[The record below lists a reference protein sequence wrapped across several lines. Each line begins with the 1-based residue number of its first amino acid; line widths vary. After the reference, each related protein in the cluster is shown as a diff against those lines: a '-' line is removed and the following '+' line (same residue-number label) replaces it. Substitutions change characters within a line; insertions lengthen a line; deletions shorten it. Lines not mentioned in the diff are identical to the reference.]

1 MIVHQYQCKEPK
13 EMNSET
19 NFKPKRVTDPNDRLD
34 EDGNWCIRGLFRHT
48 QAIAHKV
55 ECHDKSANTDGYI
68 ELLDDEERPVGKLV
82 VQAKTYKSKYKG
94 QNKAEIPAY
103 FVAYAMRMRNEV
115 CIFFSV
121 DADDNKIYWKYI
133 SDDYIRQFNNE
144 GDNEIHTYEF
154 YDDEIVTSKNV
165 ATTIDRWKQIFNDKI
180 AQLTKEKKSTEEVMI
195 ESYSA
200 FQQINTYFHDLKDSF
215 VERKEIDILCK
226 WVKEELQEKES
237 CVKVLV
243 GNAGMGKSVIIKK
256 VIQILNADGIRC
268 FAIKADKLQTPIGYS
283 SNEHLELL
291 RNTFSSLIQEKR
303 AVLIIDQIDA
313 LSQYINSDR
322 SKLENIITLIKLF
335 SEDKNMRNVR
345 IIVSSRSFDLDFD
358 PKLSLLGREP
368 QIKLGLLSKED
379 VEKVL
384 DRLKVGLYK
393 ELDDKTKTV
402 LQTPQHLN
410 LFCRVYA
417 KNKKKEYY
425 SITELYDELWL
436 QTIGLAE
443 SKINKEGAERIL
455 YGLALKIYDD
465 ETLTPQWDN
474 DTSELKEANY
484 LISEGIIEQT
494 DNRSAFFHQ
503 SMYDYVFARYYKKEK
518 RSLVQD
524 LLEKKKHQGLFMR
537 STVNFVLDY
546 ERAKNAKQYKE
557 DVKTILFSGKI
568 RPHIQLMLL
577 WALTNRVDILPFEK
591 KCIKELF
598 VQNRLLFYS
607 FIRRTYNKEWYQII
621 TPLIAKEIKTMRI
634 GDAVYENVYGYFW
647 NHVQQSTEDVF
658 MLVDSIKD
666 EKTRNAIARNILR
679 ATPDYTFGIVTKWYK
694 VLCDTPYY
702 KADFLERALPSNPQ
716 FVLDNISEL
725 IDYILTPQKKEN
737 QHEERVVETT
747 LEEICT
753 HLKEKYPEVFYPIL
767 RDRILYA
774 INANRTPS
782 WRDGIDYNNVFP
794 LMMDQHHHA
803 YTLHEWFGEMLKR
816 QVQHQTTNAIADI
829 KNLLNQNEA
838 SCYGFA
844 FKAMKEAPTL
854 FTDDIIAILKDT
866 KLVDDLLSYSN
877 VTYYFLEM
885 LRAWFPF
892 VDSDTLTLCQ
902 ELIYDFKSDSDMQP
916 DKKRSYTGAFYPH
929 LGYEQRKLIWAI
941 PENLRD
947 SKIKR
952 KNQELYRR
960 FRYEWKNEKPDHD
973 VTAAFVCG
981 GLMSNEQYK
990 TMSCE
995 VWQKSFY
1002 GIKNFAKGKIRHFDN
1017 RAHAD
1022 ALKQCVSERPDYFE
1036 KFVFQIFEDEHI
1048 PAIYKLSGLDGLTIA
1063 DYPKNKLLPLLWKC
1077 MDMFDQLCKEG
1088 FGYRLFEV
1096 IDNFTSTEGEHI
1108 DIIED
1113 FLKRII
1119 LSEYNS
1125 KYDASIEDQ
1134 FDKSISN
1141 DALNAGVNSTQG
1153 HAIQSL
1159 TKIGKLQ
1166 TRKAMVY
1173 DFFMDTCD
1181 ELSIEH
1187 QLTVMLYLQ
1196 RECYDNELY
1205 NMVMFRYANRPITDY
1220 LFLNSNRMHWFWCN
1234 NPEQI
1239 LPYFRMILSKRR
1251 AKPILVQIMF
1261 FGMQYEKAKDI
1272 SKEMFES
1279 ILSQNEEEVIRKVI
1293 PLAYKHLSDDT
1304 YGEQSEAFLR
1314 RFAND
1319 NRNELRHSYLIWCS
1333 KMSESRIELFKDLLA
1348 LWLDSSLES
1357 GYHDIVKY
1365 LEKCSNDYPY
1375 ESYQCIRMLIDSKSN
1390 ITYYDEEEL
1399 LKVLLAIYRIFM
1411 DDEDYEKADEV
1422 MDVFDEMMLNSY
1434 SNGMT
1439 KVLKEIEN
1447 N

>member
-1 MIVHQYQCKEPK
+1 MDEI
-13 EMNSET
+13 
-19 NFKPKRVTDPNDRLD
+19 NFKPKKVTNLNDRLD

-68 ELLDDEERPVGKLV
+68 ELVDDEERPVGKLV
-82 VQAKTYKSKYKG
+82 VQAKTYKSKYEG

-121 DADDNKIYWKYI
+121 DANENKIYWKYI

-144 GDNEIHTYEF
+144 GDNIIHTYEF
-154 YDDEIVTSKNV
+154 HNDEIVTSKNV

-180 AQLTKEKKSTEEVMI
+180 AQLTKEKKSTEEVMS
-195 ESYSA
+195 ESRFA
-200 FQQINTYFHDLKDSF
+200 FERINTDFHNLKDSF
-215 VERKEIDILCK
+215 IDRKEIGMLYQ
-226 WVKEELQEKES
+226 WVKDDLSENES
-237 CVKVLV
+237 CVKLLV
-243 GNAGMGKSVIIKK
+243 GNAGMGKSV
-256 VIQILNADGIRC
+256 VIRKTIQRLENDGIKC
-268 FAIKADKLQTPIGYS
+268 FAIKADKLQPPVGYT

-291 RNTFSSLIQEKR
+291 RNTFASLNKEKR
-303 AVLIIDQIDA
+303 SVLVIDQIDA

-322 SKLENIITLIKLF
+322 SKLENITALIKLF
-335 SEDKNMRNVR
+335 SDGDKSGNVR
-345 IIVSSRSFDLDFD
+345 IIVSCRSFDLDFD

-368 QIKLGLLSKED
+368 QIKLGLLSKEE

-417 KNKKKEYY
+417 KNEKKEYY

-443 SKINKEGAERIL
+443 SKINKEAAERIL

-484 LISEGIIEQT
+484 LISEGIIEKT
-494 DNRSAFFHQ
+494 GNRATFFHQ

-518 RSLVQD
+518 RSLIQD
-524 LLEKKKHQGLFMR
+524 LLAKEKHQGIFMR

-546 ERAKNAKQYKE
+546 ERAKNEKQYKE

-568 RPHIQLMLL
+568 RTHIQLMSL
-577 WALTNRVDILPFEK
+577 WAMANREDILPFEK
-591 KCIKELF
+591 KCIKDLYS
-598 VQNRLLFYS
+598 QNRLLFFS
-607 FIRRTYNKEWYQII
+607 FIRRTYHKGWYKII
-621 TPLIAKEIKTMRI
+621 TPLIVKEVKTMRI

-647 NHVQQSTEDVF
+647 NHVQISTEDVF
-658 MLVDSIKD
+658 KLVDNIKD
-666 EKTRNAIARNILR
+666 ENTRNAIGRNILR
-679 ATPDYTFGIVTKWYK
+679 ATPDYTFDIVTKWYK

-725 IDYILTPQKKEN
+725 IDYVLAPQKKEN
-737 QHEERVVETT
+737 HHEEHVVERT
-747 LEEICT
+747 LEEVCT
-753 HLKEKYPEVFYPIL
+753 PLMEKRPEDFYPIL

-803 YTLHEWFGEMLKR
+803 HALHEWFGELLKK
-816 QVQHQTTNAIADI
+816 QVKHQTDNAIADI

-838 SCYGFA
+838 SCYSFA
-844 FKAMKEAPTL
+844 FKAMKETPTL
-854 FTDDIIAILKDT
+854 FTDDIVDILKDT
-866 KLVDDLLSYSN
+866 KLVDDLLSYSD

-902 ELIYDFKSDSDMQP
+902 ELIYNFESDSDMQP
-916 DKKRSYTGAFYPH
+916 DKKRSYTGAYYPH
-929 LGYEQRKLIWAI
+929 LGYEQRKLIWGI

-952 KNQELYRR
+952 RQQELKRK
-960 FRYEWKNEKPDHD
+960 FGGEWKNEKPDHG
-973 VTAAFVCG
+973 VTAAFSCG

-990 TMSCE
+990 TVSCK

-1002 GIKNFAKGKIRHFDN
+1002 GIKDFAKGKFRHFDE
-1017 RAHAD
+1017 RVHAD
-1022 ALKQCVSERPDYFE
+1022 AFKQCVNERSNFFE
-1036 KFVFQIFEDEHI
+1036 KFVFQIFEEEHI
-1048 PAIYKLSGLDGLTIA
+1048 PAIYKLSGLDGLTMA
-1063 DYPKNKLLPLLWKC
+1063 NYPKDQLLPLLWKS
-1077 MDMFDQLCKEG
+1077 MDMFDKLSKG
-1088 FGYRLFEV
+1088 GYGYRLFEV
-1096 IDNFTSTEGEHI
+1096 IDNFTSVEGEHI
-1108 DIIED
+1108 DRIED

-1119 LSEYNS
+1119 LSAYNS
-1125 KYDASIEDQ
+1125 KYDASIEDK
-1134 FDKSISN
+1134 FDNDITN

-1159 TKIGKLQ
+1159 AKIGKLQ
-1166 TRKAMVY
+1166 TRKAVVY

-1187 QLTVMLYLQ
+1187 QLSAMFYLQ

-1205 NMVMFRYANRPITDY
+1205 NKIMFRYANRPVTDY
-1220 LFLNSNRMHWFWCN
+1220 LFLNSNKMHWFWCN
-1234 NPEQI
+1234 NPEKI
-1239 LPYFRMILSKRR
+1239 LPFFRMIFSKRR

-1261 FGMQYEKAKDI
+1261 FGMQYEKSKEI
-1272 SKEMFES
+1272 SKEMFEDL
-1279 ILSQNEEEVIRKVI
+1279 LSQNEEEVISKII

-1319 NRNELRHSYLIWCS
+1319 NRDEIRHSYFIWCD
-1333 KMSESRIELFKDLLA
+1333 KMPESSIELFMELLTS
-1348 LWLDSSLES
+1348 WLNSSIEN
-1357 GYHDIVKY
+1357 GFHEIVKH
-1365 LEKCSNDYPY
+1365 LEKCCNNYPY
-1375 ESYQCIRMLIDSKSN
+1375 ECYQCVKMLIDSKSD
-1390 ITYYDEEEL
+1390 IAYYDEEEL
-1399 LKVLLAIYRIFM
+1399 LKILLTCYRIFM
-1411 DDEDYEKADEV
+1411 DDEESEKADEV
-1422 MDVFDEMMLNSY
+1422 MDVFDKMMLNSY
-1434 SNGMT
+1434 SNGIA
-1439 KVLKEIEN
+1439 KVLKKMEEN
-1447 N
+1447 

>member
-1 MIVHQYQCKEPK
+1 MD
-13 EMNSET
+13 ET
-19 NFKPKRVTDPNDRLD
+19 NFKPKRVSNLNDRLD
-34 EDGNWCIRGLFRHT
+34 EDGVLCIRGLLKHT

-55 ECHDKSANTDGYI
+55 ESHDKTPNVDGCI
-68 ELLDDEERPVGKLV
+68 ELVDDEDRPVGELT
-82 VQAKTYKSKYKG
+82 VQAKTYKSKYLG
-94 QNKAEIPAY
+94 QNKADVPAY
-103 FVAYAMRMRNEV
+103 FVAYASRMRNKV
-115 CIFFSV
+115 CVFFSV
-121 DADDNKIYWKYI
+121 DANANKIYWKYI
-133 SDDYIRQFNNE
+133 SDDYIREFQKR
-144 GDNEIHTYEF
+144 GDNAIHGYQFTK
-154 YDDEIVTSKNV
+154 DEILSNENV
-165 ATTIDRWKQIFNDKI
+165 HETINRWKQIFNDKI
-180 AQLTKEKKSTEEVMI
+180 ALLLKEKKSAEEIMS
-195 ESYSA
+195 ESRSA
-200 FQQINTYFHDLKDSF
+200 FYRINSNFHDLKDSF
-215 VERKEIDILCK
+215 IDRKEIGILYN
-226 WVKEELQEKES
+226 WVKNELSEKDS
-237 CVKVLV
+237 RIKLLV
-243 GNAGMGKSVIIKK
+243 GNAGVGKSVIIKK
-256 VIQILNADGIRC
+256 VIQRLESDGIKC
-268 FAIKADKLQTPIGYS
+268 FAIKADKLQTPVGFT
-283 SNEHLELL
+283 SNEHLEQL

-313 LSQYINSDR
+313 LSKYINSDR
-322 SKLENIITLIKLF
+322 NKIENITTLIKFF
-335 SEDKNMRNVR
+335 SNDENLRNVR
-345 IIVSSRSFDLDFD
+345 IIVSCRSFDLEFD
-358 PKLSLLGREP
+358 PKLSILGHEP
-368 QIKLGLLSKED
+368 QIKLGLLEKED

-393 ELDDKTKTV
+393 ELDEKTKTV

-417 KNKKKEYY
+417 KNKKKDYY

-436 QTIGLAE
+436 QTINLAE
-443 SKINKEGAERIL
+443 VKINKEIAEKIL
-455 YGLALKIYDD
+455 YDLALKIYDE
-465 ETLTPQWDN
+465 ETLTPQWDY
-474 DTSELKEANY
+474 DTSEFKEANY
-484 LISEGIIEQT
+484 LISEGIIEQI
-494 DNRSAFFHQ
+494 DNRATFFHQ

-518 RSLVQD
+518 RSLIQD
-524 LLEKKKHQGLFMR
+524 LLAKEKHQGIFMR

-546 ERAKNAKQYKE
+546 EREKNEKQYKE

-568 RPHIQLMLL
+568 RTHIQLMSL
-577 WALTNRVDILPFEK
+577 WTMANREDILPFEK
-591 KCIKELF
+591 KCIKDLYS
-598 VQNRLLFYS
+598 QNRLLFFS

-634 GDAVYENVYGYFW
+634 GDAVYDNVYGYFW

-658 MLVDSIKD
+658 KLVDSIKD
-666 EKTRNAIARNILR
+666 EKTRNTIARNILR
-679 ATPDYTFGIVTKWYK
+679 ATPDYTFDIVTKWYN

-702 KADFLERALPSNPQ
+702 KADFLERALPTNPQ

-725 IDYILTPQKKEN
+725 IDYILNPQEKEN
-737 QHEERVVETT
+737 HHEERVVETV

-753 HLKEKYPEVFYPIL
+753 PLMQKFPEVFYQIL

-774 INANRTPS
+774 INANRKPS
-782 WRDGIDYNNVFP
+782 WRDGIDYSNVFP
-794 LMMDQHHHA
+794 PMMDQHHQVYA
-803 YTLHEWFGEMLKR
+803 LHEWFGELLKK
-816 QVQHQTTNAIADI
+816 QVKHHTANAIADI
-829 KNLLNQNEA
+829 KNLLSQKEA

-844 FKAMKEAPTL
+844 FRAMKESPSL
-854 FTDDIIAILKDT
+854 FTDDIITILKDT
-866 KLVDDLLSYSN
+866 KLVDDLLSYSD

-892 VDSDTLTLCQ
+892 IDSDTLTLCQ

-916 DKKRSYTGAFYPH
+916 DKKRSYIGAFYPH

-941 PENLRD
+941 PENLRN
-947 SKIKR
+947 SNIKR
-952 KNQELYRR
+952 KKQELDRR
-960 FRYEWKNEKPDHD
+960 LGFEWKNEKPDHE
-973 VTAAFVCG
+973 VTAAVVCG
-981 GLMSNEQYK
+981 GLMSSEQYK

-1002 GIKNFAKGKIRHFDN
+1002 GIKDFAKGKFRYFDN

-1022 ALKQCVSERPDYFE
+1022 AFKQCVSERPDYFE

-1048 PAIYKLSGLDGLTIA
+1048 PAIYKLSGLDGLRIA

-1096 IDNFTSTEGEHI
+1096 VDNVTTTEGAHI
-1108 DIIED
+1108 DRIVE

-1125 KYDASIEDQ
+1125 KYDVSIEDR
-1134 FDKSISN
+1134 FDKAITN
-1141 DALNAGVNSTQG
+1141 DTLSAGVNSTQG

-1187 QLTVMLYLQ
+1187 QLSAMFYLQ

-1205 NMVMFRYANRPITDY
+1205 NKIMFRYANRPVTDY
-1220 LFLNSNRMHWFWCN
+1220 LFLNSNKMHWFWCN
-1234 NPEQI
+1234 DPDQI

-1261 FGMQYEKAKDI
+1261 FGMQYEKSKEL
-1272 SKEMFES
+1272 SKEMFED

-1293 PLAYKHLSDDT
+1293 PLAYKHLSDET
-1304 YGEQSEAFLR
+1304 YGEQSEALLR

-1319 NRNELRHSYLIWCS
+1319 NRNEIRHSYFIWCS
-1333 KMSESRIELFKDLLA
+1333 KMPESRIELFKDLLA

-1357 GYHDIVKY
+1357 GYHDIVEY
-1365 LEKCSNDYPY
+1365 LEKCCNDYPY

-1399 LKVLLAIYRIFM
+1399 LKILLAIYRIFM

-1422 MDVFDEMMLNSY
+1422 MDVFDDMMLNSY
-1434 SNGMT
+1434 SNRMV
-1439 KVLKEIEN
+1439 KVLKEIEQN
-1447 N
+1447 

>member
-1 MIVHQYQCKEPK
+1 MKTEKMAEDTY
-13 EMNSET
+13 
-19 NFKPKRVTDPNDRLD
+19 FKPRKVTDPNDRLD

-68 ELLDDEERPVGKLV
+68 ELVDDEERPVGKLV
-82 VQAKTYKSKYKG
+82 VQAKTYKSKYEG

-121 DADDNKIYWKYI
+121 DANENKIYWKYI
-133 SDDYIRQFNNE
+133 SDDYIRHFNND
-144 GDNEIHTYEF
+144 GDNIIHTYEF
-154 YDDEIVTSKNV
+154 CDDEIVTNKNV

-180 AQLTKEKKSTEEVMI
+180 AQLTKEKKSTEEVMT
-195 ESYSA
+195 ESGSA
-200 FQQINTYFHDLKDSF
+200 FQRINTYFHDLKDSF
-215 VERKEIDILCK
+215 VERKEIDLLCK
-226 WVKEELQEKES
+226 WVKEGLQEKES
-237 CVKVLV
+237 CVKLLV
-243 GNAGMGKSVIIKK
+243 GNAGMGKNVIIKK
-256 VIQILNADGIRC
+256 VIQRLNADGIRC
-268 FAIKADKLQTPIGYS
+268 FAIKADKLQTPVGYS

-345 IIVSSRSFDLDFD
+345 IIVSCRSFDLDFD

-443 SKINKEGAERIL
+443 SKINKEVAERIL
-455 YGLALKIYDD
+455 YDLALKIYDD

-484 LISEGIIEQT
+484 LISEGIIEQI
-494 DNRSAFFHQ
+494 DNRATFFHQ

-518 RSLVQD
+518 CSLIQD
-524 LLEKKKHQGLFMR
+524 LLAKKKHQGIFMR

-568 RPHIQLMLL
+568 RTHIQLMLL
-577 WALTNRVDILPFEK
+577 WAMANREDILPFEK
-591 KCIKELF
+591 KSIKELYSL
-598 VQNRLLFYS
+598 NRLLFFS

-658 MLVDSIKD
+658 KLVDSIKD
-666 EKTRNAIARNILR
+666 EKTRNTIARNILR
-679 ATPDYTFGIVTKWYK
+679 ATPDYTFDIVTKWYN

-702 KADFLERALPSNPQ
+702 KADFLERALPTNPQ

-725 IDYILTPQKKEN
+725 IDYILAPQKKEN
-737 QHEERVVETT
+737 HHEEHVVERT
-747 LEEICT
+747 LEEVCT
-753 HLKEKYPEVFYPIL
+753 PLMEKRPEDFYPIL

-774 INANRTPS
+774 INTYRVPS

-803 YTLHEWFGEMLKR
+803 YALHEWFGEMLKR

-829 KNLLNQNEA
+829 KYLLGQREA
-838 SCYGFA
+838 SCYCFA
-844 FKAMKEAPTL
+844 FRAMKESPSL

-866 KLVDDLLSYSN
+866 KLVDDLLSYSDA
-877 VTYYFLEM
+877 TYYFLEM

-892 VDSDTLTLCQ
+892 IDSDTLTLCQ

-952 KNQELYRR
+952 KKQELDRR
-960 FRYEWKNEKPDHD
+960 LGLEWKNEKPDHE
-973 VTAAFVCG
+973 VTAAVVCG

-990 TMSCE
+990 TVSCE

-1002 GIKNFAKGKIRHFDN
+1002 GIKDFAKGKFRYFDN
-1017 RAHAD
+1017 RVHAD
-1022 ALKQCVSERPDYFE
+1022 AFKQCVSERPDYFV
-1036 KFVFQIFEDEHI
+1036 KFVFQIFEEEHI
-1048 PAIYKLSGLDGLTIA
+1048 PTIYKLSGLDGLTMA
-1063 DYPKNKLLPLLWKC
+1063 DYPKDQLLPLLWKS
-1077 MDMFDQLCKEG
+1077 MDMFDQLRQEG
-1088 FGYRLFEV
+1088 LGYRLFEV
-1096 IDNFTSTEGEHI
+1096 IDNVTTTEGEHI
-1108 DIIED
+1108 DRIVE

-1119 LSEYNS
+1119 LSDYIS
-1125 KYDASIEDQ
+1125 KYDASIEDK
-1134 FDKSISN
+1134 FDNDITN

-1159 TKIGKLQ
+1159 AKIGKLQ
-1166 TRKAMVY
+1166 TRKAVVY

-1187 QLTVMLYLQ
+1187 QLSAMFYLQ
-1196 RECYDNELY
+1196 KECYDNELY
-1205 NMVMFRYANRPITDY
+1205 NKIMFRYANRPVTDY
-1220 LFLNSNRMHWFWCN
+1220 LFLNSNKMHWFWCN
-1234 NPEQI
+1234 NPEKI
-1239 LPYFRMILSKRR
+1239 LPFFRMILSKRR
-1251 AKPILVQIMF
+1251 AKPILVQILF
-1261 FGMQYEKAKDI
+1261 FGMQYEKSKEI
-1272 SKEMFES
+1272 SKEMFED

-1293 PLAYKHLSDDT
+1293 PLAYKHLSDET
-1304 YGEQSEAFLR
+1304 YGEQSEAFLL

-1319 NRNELRHSYLIWCS
+1319 NRNEIRHSYFVWCS
-1333 KMSESRIELFKDLLA
+1333 EMPESKIELFKDLQA
-1348 LWLDSSLES
+1348 SWLSSSLES
-1357 GYHDIVKY
+1357 GFHEIVEY
-1365 LEKCSNDYPY
+1365 LEKCCNNYPY
-1375 ESYQCIRMLIDSKSN
+1375 ESYQCIKMLIDRKSN

-1399 LKVLLAIYRIFM
+1399 LKILLTTYRIFM
-1411 DDEDYEKADEV
+1411 DDEDYEKANEV
-1422 MDVFDEMMLNSY
+1422 MDVFDNMMLNSY
-1434 SNGMT
+1434 SNRMS
-1439 KVLKEIEN
+1439 KVLKEIEEN
-1447 N
+1447 

>member
-1 MIVHQYQCKEPK
+1 MAE
-13 EMNSET
+13 ET
-19 NFKPKRVTDPNDRLD
+19 NFIPRKVTNPNDFLD
-34 EDGNWCIRGLFRHT
+34 RKSYLCICNLFCDSR
-48 QAIAHKV
+48 AITDEIKY
-55 ECHDKSANTDGYI
+55 HDKTSNIDGFI
-68 ELLDDEERPVGKLV
+68 QLIDESDYPIGNIFI
-82 VQAKTYKSKYKG
+82 QAKTYKSKYKG
-94 QNKAEIPAY
+94 KNKAEIPAY

-121 DADDNKIYWKYI
+121 DANENKIYWKYI
-133 SDDYIRQFNNE
+133 SDDYIRHFNNE
-144 GDNEIHTYEF
+144 GDNIIHTYEF
-154 YDDEIVTSKNV
+154 CDNEIVTSKNV

-180 AQLTKEKKSTEEVMI
+180 AQLTKEKKSTEEVMS
-195 ESYSA
+195 ESRSA
-200 FQQINTYFHDLKDSF
+200 FDRINTDFHNLKDSF
-215 VERKEIDILCK
+215 IDRKEIGMLYQ
-226 WVKEELQEKES
+226 WVKEDLSENES
-237 CVKVLV
+237 CVKLLV
-243 GNAGMGKSVIIKK
+243 GNAGMGKSV
-256 VIQILNADGIRC
+256 VIRKTIQRLEKDGIKC
-268 FAIKADKLQTPIGYS
+268 FAIKADKLQPPVGYT

-291 RNTFSSLIQEKR
+291 RNTFSSLNQEKR
-303 AVLIIDQIDA
+303 SVLVIDQIDA

-322 SKLENIITLIKLF
+322 SKLENITALIKLF
-335 SEDKNMRNVR
+335 SDGDKSGNVR
-345 IIVSSRSFDLDFD
+345 IIVSCRSFDLDFD

-368 QIKLGLLSKED
+368 KIKLGLLAKED

-393 ELDDKTKTV
+393 ELGDKTKTV

-410 LFCRVYA
+410 LFCRIYA
-417 KNKKKEYY
+417 QNKRNDYY
-425 SITELYDELWL
+425 SITDLYDELWL
-436 QTIGLAE
+436 QTINLAE
-443 SKINKEGAERIL
+443 VKINKEIAEKIL
-455 YGLALKIYDD
+455 YDLAFKIYDD
-465 ETLTPQWDN
+465 ETLTPQWDY
-474 DTSELKEANY
+474 DTSEFKEANY
-484 LISEGIIEQT
+484 LISEGIIEQI
-494 DNRSAFFHQ
+494 DNRATFFHQ
-503 SMYDYVFARYYKKEK
+503 SMYDYAFARYYKKEN
-518 RSLVQD
+518 RSLIQD

-546 ERAKNAKQYKE
+546 ERAKNEKQYKE

-568 RPHIQLMLL
+568 RTHIQLMLL
-577 WALTNRVDILPFEK
+577 WAMANREDILLFEK
-591 KCIKELF
+591 KCIKDLY
-598 VQNRLLFYS
+598 VQNRLLFFS

-634 GDAVYENVYGYFW
+634 GDAVYDNVYGYFW
-647 NHVQQSTEDVF
+647 NHVQQCTEDVF
-658 MLVDSIKD
+658 KLVDSIKD
-666 EKTRNAIARNILR
+666 EKTRNTIARNILR
-679 ATPDYTFGIVTKWYK
+679 ATPDYTFDIVTKWYN

-702 KADFLERALPSNPQ
+702 KADFLERALPTNPQ

-774 INANRTPS
+774 INANRAPS
-782 WRDGIDYNNVFP
+782 WRDVIDNNNVFP

-803 YTLHEWFGEMLKR
+803 YALHEWFGEMLKR

-829 KNLLNQNEA
+829 KYLLGQREA
-838 SCYGFA
+838 SCYCFA
-844 FKAMKEAPTL
+844 FRAMKESPSL

-866 KLVDDLLSYSN
+866 KLVDDLLSYSDA
-877 VTYYFLEM
+877 TYYFLEM

-892 VDSDTLTLCQ
+892 IDSDTLTLCQ

-941 PENLRD
+941 PENLRN
-947 SKIKR
+947 SNIKR
-952 KNQELYRR
+952 KKQELDRR
-960 FRYEWKNEKPDHD
+960 LGFEWKNEKPDHE
-973 VTAAFVCG
+973 VTAAVVCG

-990 TMSCE
+990 TVSCE

-1002 GIKNFAKGKIRHFDN
+1002 GIKDFAKGKFRYFDN
-1017 RAHAD
+1017 RVHAD
-1022 ALKQCVSERPDYFE
+1022 AFKQCVSERPDYFV
-1036 KFVFQIFEDEHI
+1036 KFVFQIFEEEHI
-1048 PAIYKLSGLDGLTIA
+1048 PTIYKLSGLDGLTMA
-1063 DYPKNKLLPLLWKC
+1063 DYPKDQLLPLLWKS
-1077 MDMFDQLCKEG
+1077 MDMFDQLRQEG

-1096 IDNFTSTEGEHI
+1096 IDNVTTTEGEHI
-1108 DIIED
+1108 DRIVE

-1125 KYDASIEDQ
+1125 KYDASIEDK
-1134 FDKSISN
+1134 FDNDITN

-1159 TKIGKLQ
+1159 AKIGKLQ
-1166 TRKAMVY
+1166 TRKVVVY
-1173 DFFMDTCD
+1173 NFFMDTCD

-1205 NMVMFRYANRPITDY
+1205 NKIMFRYANRPVTDY
-1220 LFLNSNRMHWFWCN
+1220 LFLNSNKMHWFWCN
-1234 NPEQI
+1234 NPEKI
-1239 LPYFRMILSKRR
+1239 LPFFRMILSKRR
-1251 AKPILVQIMF
+1251 AKPILVQILF
-1261 FGMQYEKAKDI
+1261 FGMQYEKSKEI
-1272 SKEMFES
+1272 SKEMFED
-1279 ILSQNEEEVIRKVI
+1279 ILSQNEEEVISKII
-1293 PLAYKHLSDDT
+1293 PLAYKHLSDET
-1304 YGEQSEAFLR
+1304 YGEQSEALLR

-1319 NRNELRHSYLIWCS
+1319 NRNEIRHSYFIWCS
-1333 KMSESRIELFKDLLA
+1333 KIPESRIELFKDLLA

-1357 GYHDIVKY
+1357 GYHDIVEY
-1365 LEKCSNDYPY
+1365 LKKCCNDYPY

-1399 LKVLLAIYRIFM
+1399 LKILLAIYRIFM
-1411 DDEDYEKADEV
+1411 DDEDYEKADEM

-1434 SNGMT
+1434 SNGMA
-1439 KVLKEIEN
+1439 KVLKEIEKN
-1447 N
+1447 

>member
-1 MIVHQYQCKEPK
+1 MAK
-13 EMNSET
+13 ET
-19 NFKPKRVTDPNDRLD
+19 NFIPRKVTNPNDCLD
-34 EDGNWCIRGLFRHT
+34 RKSYLCICGLFCDSR
-48 QAIAHKV
+48 AITDEIKY
-55 ECHDKSANTDGYI
+55 HDKTSNIDGFI
-68 ELLDDEERPVGKLV
+68 QLIDENDYPIGNIFI
-82 VQAKTYKSKYKG
+82 QAKTYKSKYKG

-165 ATTIDRWKQIFNDKI
+165 ATTIDHWKQIFNDKI
-180 AQLTKEKKSTEEVMI
+180 AQLTKEKKSTEEVMS
-195 ESYSA
+195 ESRSA
-200 FQQINTYFHDLKDSF
+200 FERINTDFHNLKDSF
-215 VERKEIDILCK
+215 IDRKEIGMLYQ
-226 WVKEELQEKES
+226 WVKDDLSENES
-237 CVKVLV
+237 CVKLLV
-243 GNAGMGKSVIIKK
+243 GNAGMGKSV
-256 VIQILNADGIRC
+256 VIRKTIQRLEKDGIKC
-268 FAIKADKLQTPIGYS
+268 FAIKADKLQPPVGYT

-291 RNTFSSLIQEKR
+291 RNTFASLNKEKR
-303 AVLIIDQIDA
+303 SVLVIDQIDA

-322 SKLENIITLIKLF
+322 SKLENITALIKLF
-335 SEDKNMRNVR
+335 SDGDKSGNVR
-345 IIVSSRSFDLDFD
+345 IIVSCRSFDLDFD

-368 QIKLGLLSKED
+368 KIKLGLLDKQD

-393 ELDDKTKTV
+393 ELDEKTISV
-402 LQTPQHLN
+402 LRIPQHLN
-410 LFCRVYA
+410 LFCRVYR
-417 KNKKKEYY
+417 KNKKKDYS
-425 SITELYDELWL
+425 SITDLYDELWL
-436 QTIGLAE
+436 QEIGLTE
-443 SKINKEGAERIL
+443 TKINKGIAEKIL
-455 YGLALKIYDD
+455 YDLALKIYDD
-465 ETLTPQWDN
+465 ETLTPQWDY

-484 LISEGIIEQT
+484 LISEGIIEKT
-494 DNRSAFFHQ
+494 GNRATFFHQ
-503 SMYDYVFARYYKKEK
+503 SMYDYVFARYYTKEK
-518 RSLVQD
+518 RSLIQD
-524 LLEKKKHQGLFMR
+524 ILAEKKHQGLFVR
-537 STVNFVLDY
+537 TTVNFVLDY
-546 ERAKNAKQYKE
+546 ERAKNIKQYKE
-557 DVKTILFSGKI
+557 DVKTILFSGEV
-568 RPHIQLMLL
+568 RTHIQLMLL
-577 WALTNRVDILPFEK
+577 WAMANRIDILPFEK
-591 KCIKELF
+591 KCIKDLY
-598 VQNRLLFYS
+598 VQNKLLFFS
-607 FIRRTYNKEWYQII
+607 FIRRTYKKEWYQII
-621 TPLIAKEIKTMRI
+621 TPLIDKHIKTMKV
-634 GDAVYENVYGYFW
+634 GDMVYENVYGYLW
-647 NHVQQSTEDVF
+647 NHVQTSAEGVF
-658 MLVDSIKD
+658 KLVDSIKD
-666 EKTRNAIARNILR
+666 EETRKIIARNVLR
-679 ATPDYTFGIVTKWYK
+679 ATPDYSLDIVTKWYK
-694 VLCDTPYY
+694 VLCDTLYK

-716 FVLDNISEL
+716 FVLNNISEL
-725 IDYILTPQKKEN
+725 IDYILNPQEKEN
-737 QHEERVVETT
+737 HHEERVVETT

-753 HLKEKYPEVFYPIL
+753 PLMEKYPEVFYPIL

-803 YTLHEWFGEMLKR
+803 HALHEWFGEMLKR

-829 KNLLNQNEA
+829 KYLLGQREA
-838 SCYGFA
+838 SCYCFA
-844 FKAMKEAPTL
+844 FRAMKESPSL

-866 KLVDDLLSYSN
+866 KLVDDLLSYSDA
-877 VTYYFLEM
+877 TYYFLEM

-892 VDSDTLTLCQ
+892 IDSDTLTLCQ

-929 LGYEQRKLIWAI
+929 LGYGQRKLIWAI

-960 FRYEWKNEKPDHD
+960 FRYEWKNEKPDHE
-973 VTAAFVCG
+973 VTAAVVCG
-981 GLMSNEQYK
+981 GLMSSEQYK

-1002 GIKNFAKGKIRHFDN
+1002 GIKDFAKGKFRYFDN

-1022 ALKQCVSERPDYFE
+1022 AFKQCVSERPDYFE

-1048 PAIYKLSGLDGLTIA
+1048 PAIYKLSGLDGLRIA

-1096 IDNFTSTEGEHI
+1096 VDNVTTTEGAHI
-1108 DIIED
+1108 DRIVG

-1125 KYDASIEDQ
+1125 KYDVSIEDR
-1134 FDKSISN
+1134 FDKAITN
-1141 DALNAGVNSTQG
+1141 DTLSAGVNSTQG

-1196 RECYDNELY
+1196 RECYDNDSY
-1205 NMVMFRYANRPITDY
+1205 NEVMFAYSNKPITDY
-1220 LFLNSNRMHWFWCN
+1220 MFLNSDRMHWFWCN
-1234 NPEQI
+1234 DPDQI

-1261 FGMQYEKAKDI
+1261 FGMQYEKSKEL
-1272 SKEMFES
+1272 SKEMFED
-1279 ILSQNEEEVIRKVI
+1279 ILSQNEEEVIRKII
-1293 PLAYKHLSDDT
+1293 PLAYQHLSDET
-1304 YGEQSEAFLR
+1304 YGEQSEALLR

-1319 NRNELRHSYLIWCS
+1319 NRNEIRHSYFIWCS
-1333 KMSESRIELFKDLLA
+1333 KMPESRIELFKDLLA

-1357 GYHDIVKY
+1357 GYHDIVEY
-1365 LEKCSNDYPY
+1365 LEKCCNDYPY

-1399 LKVLLAIYRIFM
+1399 LKILLAIYRIFM

-1434 SNGMT
+1434 SNGMA
-1439 KVLKEIEN
+1439 KVLKEIEKN
-1447 N
+1447 

>member
-1 MIVHQYQCKEPK
+1 MDEI
-13 EMNSET
+13 NI
-19 NFKPKRVTDPNDRLD
+19 KPKKVTNLNDRLD
-34 EDGNWCIRGLFRHT
+34 EDGVLCIRGLLKHT

-55 ECHDKSANTDGYI
+55 ESHDKTPNVDGNI
-68 ELLDDEERPVGKLV
+68 ELIDDEDRPVGELTI
-82 VQAKTYKSKYKG
+82 QAKTYKSKYQG
-94 QNKAEIPAY
+94 QDKADVPAY
-103 FVAYAMRMRNEV
+103 FVAYASRMRNKV
-115 CIFFSV
+115 CVFFSV
-121 DADDNKIYWKYI
+121 DANANKIYWKYI
-133 SDDYIRQFNNE
+133 SDDYIRSFQE
-144 GDNEIHTYEF
+144 QGDNASHIYQF
-154 YDDEIVTSKNV
+154 KDDEIVSIENV
-165 ATTIDRWKQIFNDKI
+165 NETIDRWKQIFNEKI
-180 AQLTKEKKSTEEVMI
+180 SLLTKEKKTAEEVMS
-195 ESYSA
+195 ESRSA
-200 FQQINTYFHDLKDSF
+200 FDLINTDFHNLKDSF
-215 VERKEIDILCK
+215 IDRKEIGMLYQ
-226 WVKEELQEKES
+226 WVKDDLSENES
-237 CVKVLV
+237 CVKLLV
-243 GNAGMGKSVIIKK
+243 GNAGMGKSV
-256 VIQILNADGIRC
+256 VIRKTIQRLEKDGIKC
-268 FAIKADKLQTPIGYS
+268 FAIKADKLQPPVGYT

-291 RNTFSSLIQEKR
+291 RNTFSSLNQEKR
-303 AVLIIDQIDA
+303 SVLVIDQIDA

-322 SKLENIITLIKLF
+322 TKLENITALIKLF
-335 SEDKNMRNVR
+335 SDDKNTRNVR
-345 IIVSSRSFDLDFD
+345 IIVSCRSFDLDFD

-368 QIKLGLLSKED
+368 KIKLGLLAKED

-393 ELDDKTKTV
+393 ELGDKTKTV
-402 LQTPQHLN
+402 LLTPQHLN

-417 KNKKKEYY
+417 KNKKKDYY
-425 SITELYDELWL
+425 SITNLYDELWL

-443 SKINKEGAERIL
+443 VKINKEIAEKIL
-455 YGLALKIYDD
+455 YDLALKIYDD
-465 ETLTPQWDN
+465 ETLTPQWDY

-484 LISEGIIEQT
+484 LISEGIIEQI
-494 DNRSAFFHQ
+494 DNRATFFHQ

-518 RSLVQD
+518 RSLIQD
-524 LLEKKKHQGLFMR
+524 LLAKKKHQGIFMR

-546 ERAKNAKQYKE
+546 ERTKNEKQYKE
-557 DVKTILFSGKI
+557 DVNAILFSGKI
-568 RPHIQLMLL
+568 RTHIQLMLL
-577 WALTNRVDILPFEK
+577 WALANRVDILPFEK

-621 TPLIAKEIKTMRI
+621 TPLIVKEIKTMRI

-647 NHVQQSTEDVF
+647 NHVQQSTEDVLK
-658 MLVDSIKD
+658 LVDSIKD
-666 EKTRNAIARNILR
+666 EKTRNTIARNILR

-737 QHEERVVETT
+737 HHEEHVVERT
-747 LEEICT
+747 LEEVCT
-753 HLKEKYPEVFYPIL
+753 PLMEKRPEDFYPIL

-774 INANRTPS
+774 INTSRVPS

-803 YTLHEWFGEMLKR
+803 YALHEWFGEMLKR

-829 KNLLNQNEA
+829 KYLLGQREA
-838 SCYGFA
+838 SCYCFA
-844 FKAMKEAPTL
+844 FRAMKESPSL

-866 KLVDDLLSYSN
+866 KLVDDLLSYSD

-885 LRAWFPF
+885 LRAWFPL

-902 ELIYDFKSDSDMQP
+902 GLIYDFKSDSDMLP

-941 PENLRD
+941 PENLRN
-947 SKIKR
+947 SNIKR
-952 KNQELYRR
+952 KKQELDRR
-960 FRYEWKNEKPDHD
+960 LGFEWKNEKPDHE
-973 VTAAFVCG
+973 VTAAVVCG
-981 GLMSNEQYK
+981 GLMSSEQYK

-1002 GIKNFAKGKIRHFDN
+1002 GIKDFAKGKFRYFDN

-1022 ALKQCVSERPDYFE
+1022 AFKQCVSKRPDYFE
-1036 KFVFQIFEDEHI
+1036 KLVFQIFEEEHI
-1048 PAIYKLSGLDGLTIA
+1048 PAIYKLSGLDGLTMA
-1063 DYPKNKLLPLLWKC
+1063 DYPKDKLLPLLWKC

-1088 FGYRLFEV
+1088 YGYRLFEV
-1096 IDNFTSTEGEHI
+1096 VDFFTTAEGEHI
-1108 DIIED
+1108 DKIVE
-1113 FLKRII
+1113 FFKRII

-1125 KYDASIEDQ
+1125 RYDVSIEDK
-1134 FDKSISN
+1134 FDNAITN
-1141 DALNAGVNSTQG
+1141 DTLNAGVNSTQG

-1159 TKIGKLQ
+1159 AKIGKLQ

-1187 QLTVMLYLQ
+1187 QLTVMFYLQ

-1205 NMVMFRYANRPITDY
+1205 NKVMFRYVNKPVTDF
-1220 LFLNSNRMHWFWCN
+1220 LFLNADRMHWFWYN
-1234 NPEQI
+1234 DPEQI
-1239 LPYFRMILSKRR
+1239 LPYFRMMLSKRR

-1261 FGMQYEKAKDI
+1261 FGMQYEK
-1272 SKEMFES
+1272 SKELSNEMFEDL
-1279 ILSQNEEEVIRKVI
+1279 LSQNEEEVIRKII
-1293 PLAYKHLSDDT
+1293 PLAYQHLLDET
-1304 YGEQSEAFLR
+1304 YGEQSEVLLR

-1319 NRNELRHSYLIWCS
+1319 NRNEIRHSYFIWCS
-1333 KMSESRIELFKDLLA
+1333 KMPESRIDLFKELLA

-1357 GYHDIVKY
+1357 GYHDIVEY
-1365 LEKCSNDYPY
+1365 LEKCCNDYHY
-1375 ESYQCIRMLIDSKSN
+1375 ESYQCVKMLIDSKSN

-1399 LKVLLAIYRIFM
+1399 LKILLTCYRKFM

>member
-1 MIVHQYQCKEPK
+1 MAK
-13 EMNSET
+13 ET
-19 NFKPKRVTDPNDRLD
+19 NFIPRKVTNPNDCLD
-34 EDGNWCIRGLFRHT
+34 RKSYLCICGLFCDSR
-48 QAIAHKV
+48 AITDEIKY
-55 ECHDKSANTDGYI
+55 HDKTSNIDGFI
-68 ELLDDEERPVGKLV
+68 QLIDENDYPIGNIFI
-82 VQAKTYKSKYKG
+82 QAKTYKSKYKE

-180 AQLTKEKKSTEEVMI
+180 AQLTKEKKSTEEVMT
-195 ESYSA
+195 ESCSA
-200 FQQINTYFHDLKDSF
+200 FQRINTYFHDLKDSF

-256 VIQILNADGIRC
+256 VIQRLNADGIRC

-443 SKINKEGAERIL
+443 SKINKEAAERIL

-484 LISEGIIEQT
+484 LISEGIIEKT
-494 DNRSAFFHQ
+494 GNRATFFHQ
-503 SMYDYVFARYYKKEK
+503 SMYDYVFARYYTKEK
-518 RSLVQD
+518 RSLIQD
-524 LLEKKKHQGLFMR
+524 LLAEKKHQGLFVR
-537 STVNFVLDY
+537 TTVNFVLDY
-546 ERAKNAKQYKE
+546 ERAKNIKQYKE
-557 DVKTILFSGKI
+557 DVKTILFSGKV
-568 RPHIQLMLL
+568 RTHIQLMLL
-577 WALTNRVDILPFEK
+577 WAMANRIDIMPFEK
-591 KCIKELF
+591 KCIKDLYA
-598 VQNRLLFYS
+598 QNKLLFFS
-607 FIRRTYNKEWYQII
+607 FIRRTYKKEWYQII
-621 TPLIAKEIKTMRI
+621 TTVIEKDIKAMKV
-634 GDAVYENVYGYFW
+634 GDMVYENVYGYLW
-647 NHVQQSTEDVF
+647 NHVQTSTEGVF
-658 MLVDSIKD
+658 KIVDSIKD
-666 EKTRNAIARNILR
+666 EETRKTIARNVLR
-679 ATPDYTFGIVTKWYK
+679 ATPDYSLEIVTKWYK
-694 VLCDTPYY
+694 VICITLDK

-725 IDYILTPQKKEN
+725 IDYILNPQEKEN
-737 QHEERVVETT
+737 HHEERVVETT

-753 HLKEKYPEVFYPIL
+753 PLMEKYPEVFYPIL

-803 YTLHEWFGEMLKR
+803 HALHEWFGEMLKR

-838 SCYGFA
+838 ICYGFA

-866 KLVDDLLSYSN
+866 KLVDDLLSYSD
-877 VTYYFLEM
+877 VTYHFLEM
-885 LRAWFPF
+885 LRAWFPL

-902 ELIYDFKSDSDMQP
+902 ELIFDFKSDSDMQP
-916 DKKRSYTGAFYPH
+916 DKKRSYTGAYYPH

-941 PENLRD
+941 PENLRN

-952 KNQELYRR
+952 KKQELDRR
-960 FRYEWKNEKPDHD
+960 FKYEWKNEKPDHD

-981 GLMSNEQYK
+981 GLMSAEQYK
-990 TMSCE
+990 TVSCE
-995 VWQKSFY
+995 DWRKSFY
-1002 GIKNFAKGKIRHFDN
+1002 GIKDFAKGKYRHFDE
-1017 RAHAD
+1017 RVHAD
-1022 ALKQCVSERPDYFE
+1022 AFKQCVSERSNFFE
-1036 KFVFQIFEDEHI
+1036 KFVFQIFEEEHI
-1048 PAIYKLSGLDGLTIA
+1048 PAIYKLSGLDGLTMA
-1063 DYPKNKLLPLLWKC
+1063 NYPKDQLLPLLWKS
-1077 MDMFDQLCKEG
+1077 MDMFDKLSKG
-1088 FGYRLFEV
+1088 GYGYRLFEV
-1096 IDNFTSTEGEHI
+1096 IDNFTSIEGEHI
-1108 DIIED
+1108 DRIEE

-1141 DALNAGVNSTQG
+1141 DTLNVGVNSTQG
-1153 HAIQSL
+1153 HAIQSF
-1159 TKIGKLQ
+1159 TKIGKLSQ
-1166 TRKAMVY
+1166 RKKKVY
-1173 DFFMDTCD
+1173 DFFLKSHDV
-1181 ELSIEH
+1181 LSIEH
-1187 QLTVMLYLQ
+1187 QLVVMLYLQ

-1205 NMVMFRYANRPITDY
+1205 NKVMFRYANKPVTDY
-1220 LFLNSNRMHWFWCN
+1220 LFLNADRMHWFWCN
-1234 NPEQI
+1234 DPEQI

-1261 FGMQYEKAKDI
+1261 FGMQYEKSKEI
-1272 SKEMFES
+1272 SKEMFEDL
-1279 ILSQNEEEVIRKVI
+1279 LSQNEEEVIRKII
-1293 PLAYKHLSDDT
+1293 PLAYQHLPDET

-1314 RFAND
+1314 RFADD
-1319 NRNELRHSYLIWCS
+1319 NRDEIRHSYFIWCD
-1333 KMSESRIELFKDLLA
+1333 KMPESSIELFMDLLTS
-1348 LWLDSSLES
+1348 WLNCSLE
-1357 GYHDIVKY
+1357 GGFHEIVKH
-1365 LEKCSNDYPY
+1365 LEKCCNNYPY
-1375 ESYQCIRMLIDSKSN
+1375 ECYQCVKMLIDSKSD
-1390 ITYYDEEEL
+1390 IAYYDEEEL
-1399 LKVLLAIYRIFM
+1399 LKILLTCYRIFM
-1411 DDEDYEKADEV
+1411 DDEENEKADEV
-1422 MDVFDEMMLNSY
+1422 MDVFDKMMLNSY
-1434 SNGMT
+1434 SNGMA
-1439 KVLKEIEN
+1439 KVLKEIEKN
-1447 N
+1447 

>member
-1 MIVHQYQCKEPK
+1 MAK
-13 EMNSET
+13 ET
-19 NFKPKRVTDPNDRLD
+19 NFIPRKVTNPNDCLD
-34 EDGNWCIRGLFRHT
+34 RKSYLCICGLFCDSR
-48 QAIAHKV
+48 AITDEVKY
-55 ECHDKSANTDGYI
+55 HDKTSNIDGFI
-68 ELLDDEERPVGKLV
+68 QLIDENDYPIGNIFI
-82 VQAKTYKSKYKG
+82 QAKTYKSKYKG

-121 DADDNKIYWKYI
+121 DAYDNKIYWKYI

-154 YDDEIVTSKNV
+154 CDDEIVTSENIA
-165 ATTIDRWKQIFNDKI
+165 ATVDRWKQIFNDKI
-180 AQLTKEKKSTEEVMI
+180 AQLTKEKKSTEEVMT
-195 ESYSA
+195 ESRSA
-200 FQQINTYFHDLKDSF
+200 FQRINTYFHDLKDSF

-226 WVKEELQEKES
+226 WVKEGLQEKES
-237 CVKVLV
+237 CVKLLV
-243 GNAGMGKSVIIKK
+243 GNAGMGKSVVIKK
-256 VIQILNADGIRC
+256 VIQRLNADSIRC
-268 FAIKADKLQTPIGYS
+268 FAIKADKLQTPVGYS

-322 SKLENIITLIKLF
+322 SKLENITALIKLF
-335 SEDKNMRNVR
+335 SDDKNMRNVR
-345 IIVSSRSFDLDFD
+345 IIVSCRSFDLDFD

-443 SKINKEGAERIL
+443 SKINKEAAERIL

-465 ETLTPQWDN
+465 ETLTPQWDY
-474 DTSELKEANY
+474 DTSELIEANY
-484 LISEGIIEQT
+484 LISEGIIEQI
-494 DNRSAFFHQ
+494 DNRATFFHQ
-503 SMYDYVFARYYKKEK
+503 SMYDYAFARYYKKEK
-518 RSLVQD
+518 RSLIQD
-524 LLEKKKHQGLFMR
+524 LLAKEKHQGIFMR

-546 ERAKNAKQYKE
+546 ERTKNEKQYKE
-557 DVKTILFSGKI
+557 DVNAILFSGKI
-568 RPHIQLMLL
+568 RTHIQLMLL
-577 WALTNRVDILPFEK
+577 WALANRVDILPFEK

-666 EKTRNAIARNILR
+666 EKTRNAIARNILC
-679 ATPDYTFGIVTKWYK
+679 ATPDYTFDIVTKWYK

-702 KADFLERALPSNPQ
+702 KADFLERALPTNPQ

-725 IDYILTPQKKEN
+725 IDYILNPQEKEN
-737 QHEERVVETT
+737 HHEERVVETI

-753 HLKEKYPEVFYPIL
+753 PLKEKYPEVFYPIL

-782 WRDGIDYNNVFP
+782 WRDVIDNNNVFP

-803 YTLHEWFGEMLKR
+803 YALHEWFGEMLKR

-829 KNLLNQNEA
+829 KYLLGQREA
-838 SCYGFA
+838 SCYCFA
-844 FKAMKEAPTL
+844 FRAMKESPSL
-854 FTDDIIAILKDT
+854 FTNDIIAILKDT
-866 KLVDDLLSYSN
+866 KLVDDLLSYSD

-892 VDSDTLTLCQ
+892 IDSDTLTLCQ

-916 DKKRSYTGAFYPH
+916 DKKRSYTGALYPH

-941 PENLRD
+941 PENLRN
-947 SKIKR
+947 SNIKR
-952 KNQELYRR
+952 KKQELDRR
-960 FRYEWKNEKPDHD
+960 LGFEWKNEKPDHE
-973 VTAAFVCG
+973 VTAAVVCG
-981 GLMSNEQYK
+981 GLMSSEQYK

-1002 GIKNFAKGKIRHFDN
+1002 GIKDFAKGKYRHFDN

-1022 ALKQCVSERPDYFE
+1022 AFKQCISERSNFFE

-1048 PAIYKLSGLDGLTIA
+1048 PAIYKLSGLDGLTMA
-1063 DYPKNKLLPLLWKC
+1063 NYPKDQLLPLLWKS
-1077 MDMFDQLCKEG
+1077 MDMFDKLSKG
-1088 FGYRLFEV
+1088 GYGYRLFEV
-1096 IDNFTSTEGEHI
+1096 IDNFTSVEGEHI
-1108 DIIED
+1108 DKIEE
-1113 FLKRII
+1113 FLRRII

-1134 FDKSISN
+1134 FDKSISI
-1141 DALNAGVNSTQG
+1141 DTLNVGVNSTQG

-1159 TKIGKLQ
+1159 AKIGKLQ
-1166 TRKAMVY
+1166 TRKAVVY

-1187 QLTVMLYLQ
+1187 QLSAMFYLQ

-1205 NMVMFRYANRPITDY
+1205 NKIMFRYANRPITDY

-1304 YGEQSEAFLR
+1304 YGEQSEALLR

-1319 NRNELRHSYLIWCS
+1319 NRNEIRHSYFIWCS
-1333 KMSESRIELFKDLLA
+1333 NMPESRIELFKDLLA
-1348 LWLDSSLES
+1348 LWLNSSLES
-1357 GYHDIVKY
+1357 GYHDIVEY
-1365 LEKCSNDYPY
+1365 LKKCCNDYPY

-1399 LKVLLAIYRIFM
+1399 LKILLAIYRIFM

-1434 SNGMT
+1434 SNGIA
-1439 KVLKEIEN
+1439 KVLKKIEEN
-1447 N
+1447 

>member
-1 MIVHQYQCKEPK
+1 MKTEKMAEDTY
-13 EMNSET
+13 
-19 NFKPKRVTDPNDRLD
+19 FKPRKVTDPNDRLD

-68 ELLDDEERPVGKLV
+68 ELVDDEERPVGKLV
-82 VQAKTYKSKYKG
+82 VQAKTYKSKYEG

-121 DADDNKIYWKYI
+121 DANENKIYWKYI

-144 GDNEIHTYEF
+144 GDNIIHTYEF
-154 YDDEIVTSKNV
+154 HNDEIVTSKNV

-180 AQLTKEKKSTEEVMI
+180 AQLTKEKKSTEEVMS
-195 ESYSA
+195 ESRFA
-200 FQQINTYFHDLKDSF
+200 FERINTDFHNLKDSF
-215 VERKEIDILCK
+215 IDRKEIGILYQ
-226 WVKEELQEKES
+226 WVKDELPEKVS
-237 CVKVLV
+237 CVKLLV
-243 GNAGMGKSVIIKK
+243 GNAGMGKSV
-256 VIQILNADGIRC
+256 VIRKTIQRLEKDGIKC
-268 FAIKADKLQTPIGYS
+268 FAIKADKLQTPVGYS

-322 SKLENIITLIKLF
+322 SKLDNITTLIKLF
-335 SEDKNMRNVR
+335 SDNENLRNVR
-345 IIVSSRSFDLDFD
+345 IIVSCRSFDLDFD

-368 QIKLGLLSKED
+368 QIKLGLLSKEE

-384 DRLKVGLYK
+384 DRLEVGLYR

-410 LFCRVYA
+410 LFSRVYA
-417 KNKKKEYY
+417 KNKKKDYY

-436 QTIGLAE
+436 QTIGLTE
-443 SKINKEGAERIL
+443 VKINKDVAEKIL

-465 ETLTPQWDN
+465 ETLTPQWDY
-474 DTSELKEANY
+474 DTLELKEANY
-484 LISEGIIEQT
+484 LISEGIIERNG
-494 DNRSAFFHQ
+494 NRATFFHQ

-518 RSLVQD
+518 RSLIQD

-577 WALTNRVDILPFEK
+577 WAMANREDIQPFEK
-591 KCIKELF
+591 KCIKELY
-598 VQNRLLFYS
+598 VQNRLLFFS
-607 FIRRTYNKEWYQII
+607 FIRRTYNKGWYKII
-621 TPLIAKEIKTMRI
+621 TPLIVKEVKTMRI

-647 NHVQQSTEDVF
+647 NHVQISTEDVF
-658 MLVDSIKD
+658 KLVDNIKD
-666 EKTRNAIARNILR
+666 ENTRNAIGRNILR
-679 ATPDYTFGIVTKWYK
+679 ATPDYTFDIVTKWYK

-702 KADFLERALPSNPQ
+702 KADFLERSLLTNPQ

-725 IDYILTPQKKEN
+725 IDYILAPQKKEN
-737 QHEERVVETT
+737 HHEEHVVERT
-747 LEEICT
+747 LEEVCT
-753 HLKEKYPEVFYPIL
+753 PLMEKRPEDFYPIL

-774 INANRTPS
+774 INTYRVPS

-794 LMMDQHHHA
+794 LMMDQHHQA
-803 YTLHEWFGEMLKR
+803 YTLHEWFGELLKK
-816 QVQHQTTNAIADI
+816 QVKQQTANAIADI
-829 KNLLNQNEA
+829 KYLLGQREA
-838 SCYGFA
+838 SCYCFA
-844 FKAMKEAPTL
+844 FRAMKESPSL

-866 KLVDDLLSYSN
+866 KLVDDLLSYSDA
-877 VTYYFLEM
+877 TYFFLEM

-892 VDSDTLTLCQ
+892 IDSDTLTLCQ

-916 DKKRSYTGAFYPH
+916 DKKRSYTEAFYPH

-941 PENLRD
+941 PENLRN

-952 KNQELYRR
+952 KKQELDRR

-981 GLMSNEQYK
+981 GLMSAEQYK
-990 TMSCE
+990 TVSCE
-995 VWQKSFY
+995 DWQRSFY
-1002 GIKNFAKGKIRHFDN
+1002 GIKDFAKGKYRHFDE

-1022 ALKQCVSERPDYFE
+1022 AFKQCVSERANYFE
-1036 KFVFQIFEDEHI
+1036 KFVFQIFEEEHI
-1048 PAIYKLSGLDGLTIA
+1048 PAIYKLSGIDGLTMA
-1063 DYPKNKLLPLLWKC
+1063 DYPKDQLLPLLWKS
-1077 MDMFDQLCKEG
+1077 MDMFDKLSKEG
-1088 FGYRLFEV
+1088 YGYRLFEV

-1108 DIIED
+1108 DRIEE

-1141 DALNAGVNSTQG
+1141 DTLNVGVNSTQG
-1153 HAIQSL
+1153 HAIQSF
-1159 TKIGKLQ
+1159 TKIGKLSQ
-1166 TRKAMVY
+1166 RKKKVY
-1173 DFFMDTCD
+1173 DFFLKSHDV
-1181 ELSIEH
+1181 LSVEH
-1187 QLTVMLYLQ
+1187 QLVTMLYLQ

-1205 NMVMFRYANRPITDY
+1205 NKVMFRYANKPVTDY
-1220 LFLNSNRMHWFWCN
+1220 LFLNADRMHWFWCN
-1234 NPEQI
+1234 DPEQI

-1293 PLAYKHLSDDT
+1293 PLAYKHLSDET
-1304 YGEQSEAFLR
+1304 YGKQSEAFLR
-1314 RFAND
+1314 RYAND
-1319 NRNELRHSYLIWCS
+1319 NRDEIRHSYFIWCD
-1333 KMSESRIELFKDLLA
+1333 KMPESSIELFMELLTS
-1348 LWLDSSLES
+1348 WLNCSLE
-1357 GYHDIVKY
+1357 GGFHEIVKH
-1365 LEKCSNDYPY
+1365 LEKCCNNYPY
-1375 ESYQCIRMLIDSKSN
+1375 ECYQCVKMLIDSKSD
-1390 ITYYDEEEL
+1390 IAYYDEEEL
-1399 LKVLLAIYRIFM
+1399 H
-1411 DDEDYEKADEV
+1411 EENEKADEV
-1422 MDVFDEMMLNSY
+1422 MDVFDKMMLNSY
-1434 SNGMT
+1434 SNGMA
-1439 KVLKEIEN
+1439 KVLKEIEKN
-1447 N
+1447 